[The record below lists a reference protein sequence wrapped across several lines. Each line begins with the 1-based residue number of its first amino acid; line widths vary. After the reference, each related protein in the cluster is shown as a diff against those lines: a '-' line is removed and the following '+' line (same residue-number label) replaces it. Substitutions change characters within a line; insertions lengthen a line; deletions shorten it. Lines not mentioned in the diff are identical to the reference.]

1 MSNIAR
7 PNYAAGFEL
16 DGPYRPSP
24 AHHAQRLRA
33 DLSGLLATL
42 LHWIKS

>member
-1 MSNIAR
+1 MSEIHR

-24 AHHAQRLRA
+24 AQHAQRLR
-33 DLSGLLATL
+33 DVLCTL
-42 LHWIKS
+42 IKWLKP